1 MSYIK
6 SRKHSRAG
14 LQHYFGAGATASLM
28 LLGAHPA
35 LAADDAVVAAAAVT
49 AAADAA
55 ADDQPGTVE
64 GVDVAGGKSYKAP
77 TQNVKATAK
86 LVDTP
91 QTINVITTQIVRE
104 QAATTLAEALR
115 NSAGVGTFSLGENGN
130 TTTGDAVFLRGTDV
144 STSIFVDGVRDMGSV
159 SRDVFNIEQIEVL
172 KGGAGSDTGRGSA
185 TGSINVYSKRAVA
198 RDIRSGTLAFGGADY
213 KRATA
218 DIGVPLGD
226 TSAIRVNVVYQD
238 AGVAGRDRVKN
249 KRWGIAP
256 SLGFGLGT
264 NTEVI
269 FNYLHIDQD
278 NTPDGGV
285 FTIGLPGYTSPDATR
300 PFLTNAPRVKSTNF
314 YGTKDDH
321 DDVKMDMATAIV
333 EHRVNEQL
341 TFSNLS
347 RYGRTKQDYQLG
359 AFMAATA
366 GFLTPSVTDR
376 NTWTM
381 GRNINQKNV
390 RNEIWANQS
399 NLRGNFD
406 VGGMANNFVVGVEFI
421 REEQLTGVITA
432 TGAYPAV
439 SIYNPVGTG
448 GNFVRA
454 INPNAYSK
462 GVTETVA
469 AYIGDTLTVT
479 DQILV
484 NAGLRVDSYKT
495 KYISVPATG
504 AVLRSKAS
512 DDLLTGKIGVIYKP
526 ATSASLYASYSVTQQ
541 PPGGANFTLVAGG
554 NSAAAGG
561 TANVNNPDVEPQT
574 SKSYELG
581 GKWDALQDGR
591 LSLTAAVYKTE
602 YADQVLAD
610 TDGTFYRAG
619 NKSIKGIELSALG
632 QITARWNVTA
642 GYSIMDTKVSSPIG
656 TVVTADGSSVLAYN
670 PKYAANFWTTY
681 KLTDAFTVGGGANYN
696 GKLHR
701 GTDGAVGTPKYTD
714 AYWVINAYAA
724 YRINE
729 KADLQLNVY
738 NVADKEY
745 VGSINKSGYRYS
757 PGVARNARVTL
768 NGAF

>member
-484 NAGLRVDSYKT
+484 NAGLRVDSYT
-495 KYISVPATG
+495 
-504 AVLRSKAS
+504 LR
-512 DDLLTGKIGVIYKP
+512 KII
-526 ATSASLYASYSVTQQ
+526 
-541 PPGGANFTLVAGG
+541 ANSQRL
-554 NSAAAGG
+554 
-561 TANVNNPDVEPQT
+561 PQHPCRRRCT
-574 SKSYELG
+574 
-581 GKWDALQDGR
+581 W
-591 LSLTAAVYKTE
+591 
-602 YADQVLAD
+602 
-610 TDGTFYRAG
+610 
-619 NKSIKGIELSALG
+619 
-632 QITARWNVTA
+632 
-642 GYSIMDTKVSSPIG
+642 
-656 TVVTADGSSVLAYN
+656 
-670 PKYAANFWTTY
+670 
-681 KLTDAFTVGGGANYN
+681 
-696 GKLHR
+696 
-701 GTDGAVGTPKYTD
+701 
-714 AYWVINAYAA
+714 
-724 YRINE
+724 
-729 KADLQLNVY
+729 
-738 NVADKEY
+738 
-745 VGSINKSGYRYS
+745 
-757 PGVARNARVTL
+757 
-768 NGAF
+768 